1 MRFTLQI
8 GQILQF
14 LRYKTYILYTV
25 YPPYPLNDLRFRGTL
40 LITTL
45 VNWSIVR
52 TLRGPGLLRTR
63 KFSPLLTVFTLQIL
77 HPLHRL
83 HALHPERP
91 EI

>member
-52 TLRGPGLLRTR
+52 TLSGPGLLRTR
-63 KFSPLLTVFTLQIL
+63 RFEVIATRDAQRELDHLVRHSIQQRSATP
-77 HPLHRL
+77 
-83 HALHPERP
+83 
-91 EI
+91 

>member
-14 LRYKTYILYTV
+14 LRYKTYLLYTV
-25 YPPYPLNDLRFRGTL
+25 YMRYTLSDLRFRGTL

-63 KFSPLLTVFTLQIL
+63 KFSTLLTVFTLQIL
-77 HPLHRL
+77 PPLHRL